1 MRPGRTRFLQLLR
14 PSLLFSF
21 FFSFLLGQRHN
32 NRPSFASQIVRGE
45 RSNQKSWFD
54 WQSVVQRLYGGSR
67 ADPSTCSSYL
77 HLFSFSIFGFVFFF
91 WDVTYSSVIAI
102 LLYLHPI
109 RYPFTNRC
117 SGIARETES
126 TYNKRPNEF
135 INRRS
140 IRPDCSRC
148 PPTHFTVQ

>member
-1 MRPGRTRFLQLLR
+1 MKFLSARTVEHGPIHQLVPLICVYSLLVFLFLFCFVFLRCHIFFRHRSTEKELKDGKDSAHLELLIGSLYCRFPFGGRQKEGTGRTKRIE
-14 PSLLFSF
+14 
-21 FFSFLLGQRHN
+21 
-32 NRPSFASQIVRGE
+32 QIVI
-45 RSNQKSWFD
+45 
-54 WQSVVQRLYGGSR
+54 V
-67 ADPSTCSSYL
+67 
-77 HLFSFSIFGFVFFF
+77 
-91 WDVTYSSVIAI
+91 I